1 MKRIIIFTLL
11 LITLIAYG
19 QEVSQSHTVHQ
30 EQMSFEE
37 LQQLFKER
45 SFYKLLGAEKGIA
58 DGEIITIAPKKQAL
72 KGAIKMR
79 GWIKN
84 LFDPHPK
91 IRKSSSYDI
100 WHPYAQHRIFPNL
113 KLTKRIQKVLKKE
126 INRSYYE
133 VNSLLGYYIAEEL
146 GFSAVINE
154 HEFVSSMSMPDVRE
168 LMGRINRLNEYL
180 DEKYQIVL
188 GFYTTDG
195 QNSNSIEY
203 LEKFGYEG
211 LLPLASY
218 YLSPEFYEHDIN
230 GHVPAV
236 GAVTLKVLRMYQRVA
251 LDTLEFIY
259 YLQGLIDHFQSEL
272 SKDLGKQK
280 QKILI
285 HKIKRMEKIIE
296 EISARGA
303 TYIDA
308 SLGNLALKIYATRNQ
323 SWQYKVNWIDRM
335 MNNLV
340 PFKMSE
346 MFLSFKT
353 LKVGGFDLLKYLKD
367 FYQTEKGKDIK
378 NRRVLSGTVID
389 PELIKEARKQ
399 ISHIKKTIIERSQGE

>member
-1 MKRIIIFTLL
+1 M
-11 LITLIAYG
+11 AYG
-19 QEVSQSHTVHQ
+19 QESSQSHITSQ
-30 EQMSFEE
+30 EYMSFEE
-37 LQQLFKER
+37 LQQLFEER
-45 SFYKLLGAEKGIA
+45 SFYRLLRVAQGIA
-58 DGEIITIAPKKQAL
+58 GGEIITIVPKEEAL

-79 GWIKN
+79 GWFKN
-84 LFDPHPK
+84 LLDPHPN
-91 IRKSSSYDI
+91 IRKSVSYDV

-113 KLTKRIQKVLKKE
+113 ELTQRIQKVLKKE

-133 VNSLLGYYIAEEL
+133 VNSLLGYHIAEEL

-154 HEFVSSMSMPDVRE
+154 HKFVSSMSMPDVRE

-188 GFYTTDG
+188 GFYDADG

-211 LLPLASY
+211 LLPLSSY

-236 GAVTLKVLRMYQRVA
+236 GAVTLKFLKISQRVV
-251 LDTLEFIY
+251 LDSLEFIY
-259 YLQGLIDHFQSEL
+259 YLQGLIDDFNSEL
-272 SKDLGKQK
+272 NKDLNKQR

-285 HKIKRMEKIIE
+285 QKIKRIEKIIE

-303 TYIDA
+303 TYIDG
-308 SLGNLALKIYATRNQ
+308 SLGNLALKIYATKDQ
-323 SWQYKVNWIDRM
+323 SWEYKVNWIYRM
-335 MNNLV
+335 SNKLV
-340 PFKMSE
+340 PIKMSE
-346 MFLSFKT
+346 IFLSFKA
-353 LKVGGFDLLKYLKD
+353 LKVGGLDLLKYLKD

-378 NRRVLSGTVID
+378 NRKVLSGIVID
-389 PELIKEARKQ
+389 PQLIKEARKQ